1 MTEQELIEIESHL
14 HSAIEPCSM
23 ADVAA
28 LVAEIRRQR
37 AAMRAVLVA
46 FTNPE
51 TTMDDLSDVLNA
63 MSEGIA

>member
-1 MTEQELIEIESHL
+1 
-14 HSAIEPCSM
+14 M